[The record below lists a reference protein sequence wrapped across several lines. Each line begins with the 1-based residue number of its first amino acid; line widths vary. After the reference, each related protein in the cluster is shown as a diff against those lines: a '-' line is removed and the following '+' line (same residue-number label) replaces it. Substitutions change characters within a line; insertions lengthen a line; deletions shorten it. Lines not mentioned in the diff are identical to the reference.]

1 VQYTG
6 YSFDFIAAL
15 AGGLAVGITVLYLL
29 KLRKRR
35 VQVPFSPLWGR
46 VLQEHRQQSDLWR
59 RLRRLLSWLLQIL
72 ILGSLG
78 WALADP
84 HPAGVVTE
92 GRHIVLLVDS
102 SASMA
107 ATDVSGGAD
116 RLDIAKQR
124 AREIL
129 ETVGAEDRVMLV
141 NFNKQLQPLSPFVSE
156 VSILEQ
162 PLRDFE
168 VAATGTRFEEAL
180 EFAADS
186 LRDKKLGELVLLS
199 DGAGVDMDQFEEF
212 DFGEA
217 TTVRHIKIG
226 EREANL
232 AITAFSVRR
241 YLANK
246 LDYELFVE
254 VESDF
259 DRPIKAE
266 LQLYADGKLVD
277 AKDIELEPKGKL
289 QEFYPS
295 QAVSGERL
303 EARVKV
309 TSLDARDV
317 FPLDD
322 RAYALLPRLERAKV
336 QLVTDGNLYLE
347 GTLLL
352 NANITMERVA
362 PADYRPGGDF
372 DVTFFDRTVP
382 DNLPEAGNFVFVDP
396 RGETS
401 PWEPTGAIKDPIIT
415 SYRKSHPLMRW
426 IGMRDVNIGTGT
438 KFKLERGDQVVASA
452 FGTPMVVARD
462 EGARNMVLIAFDIR
476 NSDLPLRVA
485 FPVLMI
491 NLIDYF
497 QLDEGSLIQNY
508 ATGTTWSVGVEA
520 ASGEATV
527 ERPDGTSMDVPI
539 YNGRAI
545 VYGEQTGF
553 YELEVDGAKQTL
565 AANLLEPRE
574 SSIGP
579 VDLELPERE
588 VVQTT
593 DQLLF
598 DRQELWIWALLAVL
612 GVLLLEWWT
621 YNRRITV

>member
-1 VQYTG
+1 MQYTG

-46 VLQEHRQQSDLWR
+46 VLQEHTQQSDLWR
-59 RLRRLLSWLLQIL
+59 RLRRLLSWLLQL
-72 ILGSLG
+72 LVLCALG

-84 HPAGVVTE
+84 HPADEVID

-107 ATDVSGGAD
+107 STDVSGGAD
-116 RLDIAKQR
+116 RLDVAKQK

-162 PLRDFE
+162 PLRDIE
-168 VAATGTRFEEAL
+168 IAATGTRFEEAL

-199 DGAGVDMDQFEEF
+199 DGAGVDMSQLQEL
-212 DFGEA
+212 DFGQA

-226 EREANL
+226 ERDANL

-259 DRPIKAE
+259 DRPITAE

-289 QEFYPS
+289 QEFYPA

-317 FPLDD
+317 FPIDD
-322 RAYALLPRLERAKV
+322 RAYALLPKLERAKV

-352 NANITMERVA
+352 NANLTMERVS
-362 PADYRPGGDF
+362 PDDYQPGGDF
-372 DVTFFDRTVP
+372 DVTFFDRAVP
-382 DNLPEAGNFVFVDP
+382 DSLPDAGNFVFVDP
-396 RGETS
+396 RGDAS
-401 PWEPTGAIKDPIIT
+401 PWEVSGYIQDPIIT

-426 IGMRDVNIGTGT
+426 IGMRDVNIGVGT
-438 KFKLERGDQVVASA
+438 KFKLARGDQVVASA
-452 FGTPMVVARD
+452 FGTPMVVARE
-462 EGARNMVLIAFDIR
+462 EGARKMVLLAFDIR

-491 NLIDYF
+491 NLMDYF
-497 QLDEGSLIQNY
+497 QLDEGSLIQKY
-508 ATGTTWSVGVEA
+508 ATGTTWSVGVDA
-520 ASGEATV
+520 VTGEATV
-527 ERPDGTSMDVPI
+527 TRPDGTSIAVPI

-545 VYGEQTGF
+545 VYGEHTGF
-553 YELEVDGAKQTL
+553 YELEVDGSTQTL
-565 AANLLEPRE
+565 AANLLEPKE
-574 SSIGP
+574 SRIGP
-579 VDLELPERE
+579 KDLKLPERE
-588 VVQTT
+588 VVPST